1 VLAEYDVY
9 ITPGL
14 AEQIYLLQ
22 YPIRN
27 REQPYNERN
36 GARPMEMRIKPEAG
50 FVEMDIGMNTSANF
64 NKYQGLVWG
73 EAMRKAQAGGNS
85 TFGAAAGFAPGTST
99 KGGRGNAQRG
109 GDNLPEQ
116 SIDANLARFNDA
128 VNKNY
133 VFQKQTLGGQI
144 IQDEAGNPNYMLG
157 AFRGSEFARK
167 QSEIALNLT
176 WSR

>member
-1 VLAEYDVY
+1 MLAEYDVY

-73 EAMRKAQAGGNS
+73 EAMRKAQTVGNS
-85 TFGAAAGFAPGTST
+85 TFGAAAGFAPGTVP
-99 KGGRGNAQRG
+99 KGGRGTAQRG
-109 GDNLPEQ
+109 GDALPEQ
-116 SIDANLARFNDA
+116 SIDANLARFSDA

-144 IQDEAGNPNYMLG
+144 IQDETGNPNYMLG
-157 AFRGSEFARK
+157 AFRGSEFCPQCYA
-167 QSEIALNLT
+167 
-176 WSR
+176 